1 MRFTIHRRDLEKESL
16 RFDGEVEP
24 DEVDWNLNDELI
36 QAKGGLSYCLEIEKH
51 EQNLLLQGQLSQSFV
66 CECVRCLQS
75 FTLPILLD
83 AWSGFAALEGEDS
96 LEVVNDLID
105 LTEILREDVLL
116 VLPQHPQCGP
126 QCPGLAG
133 PAYAK
138 AAPRLSA
145 TDELSS
151 GAKSAWDALDHLKL
165 DNDKD

>member
-36 QAKGGLSYCLEIEKH
+36 QVEGGLSYCLEIEKH

-83 AWSGFAALEGEDS
+83 GWSGFAALEGEDS

-116 VLPQHPQCGP
+116 ALPQHPHCGP
-126 QCPGLAG
+126 QCSGLADS
-133 PAYAK
+133 AYAK

-151 GAKSAWDALDHLKL
+151 GAKSAWDALDHLNL